1 MKSLVLFDSNFGNTQ
16 KIAETIALTIGGK
29 AIPIKEF
36 TPKELE
42 GIHLLVVGSPIN
54 AWQPTASIAAFL
66 YNLKP
71 SQLKKISVAAFDT
84 RVKTFLSGNA
94 AKRIAKSLSMAGG
107 DLITPPLGFYVK
119 KNEGP
124 LLEGEIEKAKSWAV
138 HLKTIN
144 RHYAIK
150 HAD

>member
-1 MKSLVLFDSNFGNTQ
+1 MKSLVLYDSNFGNTQ
-16 KIAETIALTIGGK
+16 KIAEIIAVFIGGK
-29 AIPIKEF
+29 AVSIKEF
-36 TPKELE
+36 TSKELE
-42 GIHLLVVGSPIN
+42 GVHLLVVGSPIN
-54 AWQPTASIAAFL
+54 AWRPTVGITAFL

-71 SQLKKISVAAFDT
+71 LQLKRISVAAFDT
-84 RVKTFLSGNA
+84 RVKSFLSGNA
-94 AKRIAKSLSMAGG
+94 AKRIAKALSAAGG

-124 LLEGEIEKAKSWAV
+124 LLEGEIEKAESWAT

-144 RHYAIK
+144 RHYAIR